1 MAGNL
6 IRLATGLRSTPDDVT
21 VFEYYRSNTIS
32 SLANNGLDNL
42 SCVAYG
48 PVTVY
53 HLKGGKLEKLGDHL
67 KIEHTE
73 LKDNDTILIDGT
85 ITKIERPRFDV
96 PEEFWLDPNLL
107 HKGASLGHGGF
118 GAVYRGTM
126 MKEDGAEMEVAIKMI
141 TKWSPENARTV
152 ELLKREVEILAM
164 CHHGAVVPLI
174 GFVVPAHVNKSP
186 QIVMPLY
193 ENKSLD
199 EFPKRKEAKDVWT
212 MTKKY
217 IVLYGSA
224 LGFQYLHSKNIIHR
238 DVKPQ
243 NVLLDDNLYPKLTD
257 FGLAKVVSD
266 DGTVQSIYES
276 TPLYTAPEMFQGVDN
291 YGREV
296 DVYAFAIMAF
306 EVLTGTPAFGKVA
319 TAFQHTKNVL
329 DGVRPAI
336 PRFVPPTLA
345 EMIDKCWNNAPEVR
359 LSFDEIVATMEDPR
373 VLEEAGVNMDEWSA
387 YCAYVHDG
395 VSKGE
400 VSHHQDDV
408 MARSAK
414 DVLKEQADQEITEGV
429 NPLDVADAQNRY
441 AQLLCEEES
450 GDSKKIAFEYF
461 KKAANNGSA
470 DALVHLGQCC
480 ENGWGT
486 PKSVKTA
493 VDYYQDAD
501 KKGHLEGTVLVGIAK
516 KTGHGR
522 MVDAVEAARYF
533 KKAADASH
541 PPGEREYG
549 LCLEKGFGV
558 AKDVAKAHEYIV
570 RSSDHGDPEGMF
582 YHALMFM
589 DGRGV
594 TRDIDRA
601 LRLLRMSANGGFPR
615 AYYVLSQLLK
625 QYPDKGD
632 AELCLQYARCGA
644 EKGVF
649 GCKVDYLALVDAD
662 SEEGRSLKEEIQ
674 SPGNSAEQYRFAED
688 MERGLY
694 GPPNMETA
702 LEYYALAG
710 KNGNSRGNFHWGRC
724 LVEMKR
730 DVPQGLRLM
739 KESVGSCTGAERYYL
754 AELLLQKRPECEGLY
769 PKPEEEAVALLRK
782 AVSVNN
788 IQACLLL
795 GELCESGRV
804 RTVNPN
810 EALQSYQKGA
820 RLGSPEACVKEAACL
835 SRQMTMSTRGATLT
849 RIREL
854 YVSAASRG
862 DELAVRWLKSQAER
876 GDKQALEALRRLG
889 YA

>member
-6 IRLATGLRSTPDDVT
+6 IRLATGLRSAPDDVT
-21 VFEYYRSNTIS
+21 VFEYYTSNTIS
-32 SLANNGLDNL
+32 SLAGNGLDNL
-42 SCVAYG
+42 SCIAYSA
-48 PVTVY
+48 VTVY
-53 HLKGGKLEKLGDHL
+53 HLKGGKLEKLDDQL
-67 KIEHTE
+67 KIENTE

-85 ITKIERPRFDV
+85 IKKIERPRFDV
-96 PEEFWLDPNLL
+96 PEEFWLDPKSLRR
-107 HKGASLGHGGF
+107 GANLGHGGF

-126 MKEDGAEMEVAIKMI
+126 KKADGSEIEVAIKMI

-152 ELLKREVEILAM
+152 TLLKREVEILAM
-164 CHHGAVVPLI
+164 CHHSAVVPLI

-199 EFPKRKEAKDVWT
+199 EFPKRRDAKDIWT

-217 IVLYGSA
+217 IVLYGCA

-276 TPLYTAPEMFQGVDN
+276 TPYYTAPEMFQGVAN
-291 YGREV
+291 YGKEV

-319 TAFQHTKNVL
+319 TAFQHTRNVL

-336 PRFVPPTLA
+336 PDFVPPTLA
-345 EMIDKCWNNAPEVR
+345 EMIERCWSNVPEVR
-359 LSFDEIVATMEDPR
+359 APFDEIVATMEDPR
-373 VLEEAGVNMDEWSA
+373 VLAEAGVNMDEWNA
-387 YCAYVHDG
+387 YLAYVHDG
-395 VSKGE
+395 VSKGG
-400 VSHHQDDV
+400 VSHHEDDP

-414 DVLKEQADQEITEGV
+414 DVLKEQADREITEGV

-441 AQLLCEEES
+441 AQLLCEES
-450 GDSKKIAFEYF
+450 QDSKKTAFEYF
-461 KKAANNGSA
+461 KKAADNGSA

-486 PKSVKTA
+486 PTSVKTA
-493 VDYYQDAD
+493 VDYYQKAD
-501 KKGHLEGTVLVGIAK
+501 EKGQLEGTVLVGIAK

-541 PPGEREYG
+541 PAGEREYG
-549 LCLEKGFGV
+549 LCLENGFGV

-582 YHALMFM
+582 CHALMFM

-674 SPGNSAEQYRFAED
+674 SPENSAQQYRFAED

-702 LEYYALAG
+702 LEYYALAA
-710 KNGNSRGNFHWGRC
+710 KNGYSRGKFHWGRC

-730 DVPQGLRLM
+730 DVPQGLQLM
-739 KESVGSCTGAERYYL
+739 KESVGSCTGTERYYL
-754 AELLLQKRPECEGLY
+754 AELLLQKRPDCEHLY
-769 PKPEEEAVALLRK
+769 DNPENEAVALLRR
-782 AVSVNN
+782 AASVNN

-795 GELCESGRV
+795 GELYENGKV
-804 RTVNPN
+804 PMANPN
-810 EALQSYQKGA
+810 EAVQFYRKA
-820 RLGSPEACVKEAACL
+820 AKLGSPEACVKEAACL
-835 SRQMTMSTRGATLT
+835 SRQMTRSSRGDVIT

-854 YVSAASRG
+854 YVSAAFRG
-862 DELAVRWLKSQAER
+862 DDLAVRWLKSQAAK
-876 GDKQALEALRRLG
+876 GDTQALDALKRLG